1 MKRFLKTGLFFV
13 IAFIVIIFLPY
24 NIYSQDNIDT
34 EAQLTIQ
41 DKVLMVQPSVCFVST
56 FWSARVYDDN
66 TEKWSEPYYY
76 GPVCGTGFC
85 VNSETGHIIT
95 AGHVVD
101 IPYNTLK
108 REVLDRYIL
117 DEYPDDYY
125 ELSESDWDTIFIFF
139 KVEGIQKS
147 APDREIF
154 VQFNQAVASIPV
166 EKDEKFIRAELIEL
180 SDRKNKDIAMIQIQP
195 VAGKALSAAIIAD
208 SSSVEILDP
217 VKIIGYPWTSE
228 IGQDNPLNTTV
239 TSGTLSGNIMIAGNQ
254 LIQIQGDARPGN
266 SGGPV
271 LNLSGEVIGII
282 TNATDETNNYLR
294 PGNDIKVVMGKVANK
309 TGTID
314 EEWKTGLLMFRQKH
328 YSEAIKHFS
337 NVLNLNQT
345 HFLAQEYKA
354 KAQNSIADD
363 IPLVP
368 EESVSDIKET
378 MEAADTETSTS
389 TTLDFEKTVRKKEGR
404 IGLLTII
411 FIVTGLIL
419 LVAVAVSVFI
429 FLRKRN
435 LKKKILK
442 NRNIA
447 EPAEPVI
454 TVEELKAT
462 RKTGLKDGKEEL
474 FCSNCGATVKK
485 NQPFCSQCGAKLN
498 P

>member
-1 MKRFLKTGLFFV
+1 MKRFLKTGLFLV
-13 IAFIVIIFLPY
+13 IAFIAIIFLPY
-24 NIYSQDNIDT
+24 NIYSQDNTDA

-41 DKVLMVQPSVCFVST
+41 DNVLMVQPSVCFVST

-85 VNSETGHIIT
+85 INSETGHIIT

-108 REVLDRYIL
+108 REILDQYIL
-117 DEYPDDYY
+117 DEYPEDYY

-147 APDREIF
+147 TPDREIF
-154 VQFNQAVASIPV
+154 VQFNQAVASIPA

-180 SDRKNKDIAMIQIQP
+180 SDRKNKDIAMLQIQP
-195 VAGKALSAAIIAD
+195 VVGKALSAAIIAD
-208 SSSVEILDP
+208 SSNVEILDP

-239 TSGTLSGNIMIAGNQ
+239 TNGTLSGNIMVAGNQ

-271 LNLSGEVIGII
+271 LNSSGEVIGII

-294 PGNDIKVVMGKVANK
+294 PSNDIKVVMGKVANK
-309 TGTID
+309 TGAID

-345 HFLAQEYKA
+345 HILAQEYKA
-354 KAQNSIADD
+354 KAQNSITDD
-363 IPLVP
+363 IPLVS

-378 MEAADTETSTS
+378 VEVADSGTSTS
-389 TTLDFEKTVRKKEGR
+389 AVLDFEETVRKEEGG
-404 IGLLTII
+404 IGFLAII
-411 FIVTGLIL
+411 FIVIGSIL
-419 LVAVAVSVFI
+419 LAAVVVSVFI
-429 FLRKRN
+429 FLKKRN
-435 LKKKILK
+435 LKKKVLK
-442 NRNIA
+442 NQNIA
-447 EPAEPVI
+447 EPADSVI

-462 RKTGLKDGKEEL
+462 RETRFEDGKEGL
-474 FCSNCGATVKK
+474 FCSNCGAAVKK
-485 NQPFCSQCGAKLN
+485 SQPFCSQCGAKLN